1 MPDRFDRPAEQGSLV
16 VLKHRCATVSHAEQ
30 GSWRGTGE
38 FVAEAATPQGPA
50 KEWRPRRAVDGDGG
64 VLKDVKGSGGVS
76 ARRPAKPDDEAVQ
89 DADGIDRMLMA
100 RIVARDQHAFAI
112 LAERHAPTA
121 LGLAQRIV
129 RSTADAEDVVQESL
143 TRLWIFADRWNPSG
157 ARFSSWFYR
166 IVTNQAISRL
176 RRRTNEPLDGI
187 DEPSDDA
194 PSPHDRTA
202 GREIGIAISTAIG
215 RLPPRQRA
223 AIALCYDQGLSC
235 AEAAV
240 AMGVSIGTMESLLFR
255 ARRSLRE
262 WLGSLNSELEER

>member
-1 MPDRFDRPAEQGSLV
+1 MLR
-16 VLKHRCATVSHAEQ
+16 HRCATVRAERQ
-30 GSWRGTGE
+30 AYAGHG
-38 FVAEAATPQGPA
+38 ATPA
-50 KEWRPRRAVDGDGG
+50 DRSELL
-64 VLKDVKGSGGVS
+64 LKDVKSPREASV
-76 ARRPAKPDDEAVQ
+76 RRLHAAA
-89 DADGIDRMLMA
+89 ADGATNADEFDRILMA
-100 RIVARDQHAFAI
+100 RVVQRDQYAFAV

-143 TRLWIFADRWNPSG
+143 TRLWVFADRWNPAG

-176 RRRTNEPLDGI
+176 RRRTGEPLDAV
-187 DEPSDDA
+187 DEPSDES
-194 PSPHDRTA
+194 PSPHDQVA
-202 GREIGIAISTAIG
+202 GHEIGKAIAEAIG

-235 AEAAV
+235 AEAAE

-262 WLGSLNSELEER
+262 WLGPLEGELAER